1 MQWPPSPRAGRGQA
15 LATWEVAPQA
25 GPAPRVAAPP
35 LVRHARTPARTH
47 ARTHARPPTLRHV
60 QLKVAGRELIQA
72 LLELGSAGR
81 LHCGLWSLMGET
93 EQESPRMC
101 VEAPWSDHGFCL
113 EPCAAAPDSSL
124 QGMLLCRGAPQAGS
138 NLIGARGPLASAV
151 GLMLQGNQVT
161 TSPRS
166 QTCPLLP
173 SNPTQQSKLKDG
185 PPQTSTLLGSWKGGL
200 RWLAEHSSEWHRG
213 AQGTKPAPGGP
224 GHPLCTAAVRKS
236 GKDGETLKS

>member
-1 MQWPPSPRAGRGQA
+1 MCASHTRGFSLAPEPASPSDGEVSSPRERA
-15 LATWEVAPQA
+15 LDTGVGGAAREKPWTNTTHAVAPEPSSWERRSPGHLGGSTPGRPRPPGCSPAPSQA
-25 GPAPRVAAPP
+25 GPP
-35 LVRHARTPARTH
+35 
-47 ARTHARPPTLRHV
+47 ARPPTLRHV

-72 LLELGSAGR
+72 LLELRSAGR

-173 SNPTQQSKLKDG
+173 SNPTQ
-185 PPQTSTLLGSWKGGL
+185 
-200 RWLAEHSSEWHRG
+200 
-213 AQGTKPAPGGP
+213 
-224 GHPLCTAAVRKS
+224 
-236 GKDGETLKS
+236 